1 MKGSLLVTGGSGLLG
16 SAVRELCPQ
25 AVFLSSQDGDLRR
38 LDVAKA
44 LFEEIRPSKVL
55 HLAGLVGGVKANAA
69 QNSRFFEDN
78 TLINTSVLS
87 AARALRIPR
96 LVSMLSTCAYP
107 MFSDRATTEDDLQ
120 STPPYDGNA
129 GYGCAKRMLDLH
141 TQLAVKD
148 EGLAWTTLTPV
159 TMYGP
164 HDSFHSEHAHVV
176 GSLIRRCWTA
186 KTTGT
191 PYVVWGSGRAV
202 RQFVFARDVARIA
215 LNALDRPCEPTTT
228 IIAPDSGL
236 TIRSLAEAIA
246 DAMAYGGQIVFDQTQ
261 PEGVP
266 IKRLQ
271 SACFASRFPGFRFT
285 DLKNGLAE
293 TVRWFV
299 KHESSAETAGAT
311 SLCGAFAERN
321 DHV

>member
-1 MKGSLLVTGGSGLLG
+1 MTESLLVTGGSGLLG
-16 SAVRELCPQ
+16 SAVKELCPQ
-25 AVFLSSQDGDLRR
+25 AVFLSSADGDLRR

-44 LFEEIRPSKVL
+44 LFEEIRPSKLL
-55 HLAGLVGGVKANAA
+55 HLAGLVGGVKVNAA

-96 LVSMLSTCAYP
+96 LVSILSTCAYP

-120 STPPYDGNA
+120 AGPAYDGNA
-129 GYGCAKRMLDLH
+129 GYGYAKRMLDLH
-141 TQLAVKD
+141 TRLAAKD
-148 EGLAWTTLTPV
+148 EGFAWTTLTPV

-164 HDSFHSEHAHVV
+164 HDSFHSEHGHVV
-176 GSLIRRCWTA
+176 GSLIRRCRTA

-202 RQFVFARDVARIA
+202 RQFVFARDVARVA
-215 LNALDRPCEPTTT
+215 LDALDRQCEPTTT
-228 IIAPDSGL
+228 IIAPDSGM

-246 DAMAYGGQIVFDQTQ
+246 DAMAYSGQIVFDSTQ

-271 SACFASRFPGFRFT
+271 SACFTSRFPGFQFT
-285 DLKNGLAE
+285 DLKNGLTE
-293 TVRWFV
+293 TVRWFL
-299 KHESSAETAGAT
+299 KHESQAETAGAT
-311 SLCGAFAERN
+311 ALCGAFADRN
-321 DHV
+321 DRV